1 MTVFLCIVIFS
12 ELALDSQIQEMPQL
26 SVFYNGLNFFLLTFF
41 VVEII
46 FKTFAYGISFYADL
60 INSFDTAIVIVSY
73 IMLILDLKMKI
84 LGLLRVLRL
93 IKVIVGM
100 KKVVDEKRARQNE
113 IKQQKKESSTMSS
126 YVERVIDFLEKHTVN
141 PEIPKH
147 LQEDIQWAI
156 DIISSNKLYAGS
168 FEGFKLQE
176 ERPEVK
182 AWCELISLKNIPVN
196 KKEQERL
203 KQFEIQ
209 QHENNLH
216 NRQRALQKK
225 SAT

>member
-1 MTVFLCIVIFS
+1 
-12 ELALDSQIQEMPQL
+12 
-26 SVFYNGLNFFLLTFF
+26 
-41 VVEII
+41 
-46 FKTFAYGISFYADL
+46 
-60 INSFDTAIVIVSY
+60 
-73 IMLILDLKMKI
+73 
-84 LGLLRVLRL
+84 
-93 IKVIVGM
+93 
-100 KKVVDEKRARQNE
+100 
-113 IKQQKKESSTMSS
+113 MSS

-182 AWCELISLKNIPVN
+182 AWCDLIALKNIPVN

>member
-1 MTVFLCIVIFS
+1 MPA
-12 ELALDSQIQEMPQL
+12 LAS
-26 SVFYNGLNFFLLTFF
+26 FYNGLNFFLLTFF
-41 VVEII
+41 VVEIV

-60 INSFDTAIVIVSY
+60 INSFDTTIVVVSY

-182 AWCELISLKNIPVN
+182 AWCELISLKNIPIN

-203 KQFEIQ
+203 K
-209 QHENNLH
+209 
-216 NRQRALQKK
+216 
-225 SAT
+225 